1 MSYMF
6 NGCRSLENL
15 DIRNMNFSNVTSYIA
30 MFTYIPNNC
39 KIIANSDGK
48 TWINTNFSNLTNVVV
63 A

>member
-1 MSYMF
+1 MF
-6 NGCRSLENL
+6 QNCSKFTSL

-48 TWINTNFSNLTNVVV
+48 TWINTNFSNLTNVVI